1 MNGDY
6 SIFNNS
12 MNGVITLSD
21 GVSFISDGQAQHEN
35 IIYSNFLKSEDEAT
49 ILTNDTLTTGDI
61 TCTNMNATNI
71 TANAETLGTLTVT
84 NLNVDNYGFY
94 VNGFANTISS
104 SLPTTM
110 NNTLKVVGNEF
121 TLENG
126 NINQIGT
133 TSTNTLKTTSING
146 TLTCQSDLIQ
156 TGGNTVLKNITCDN
170 VTMNSNK
177 SITQSG
183 SGISNSLGGT
193 TISDLVVTTSMT
205 FPATVTIPA
214 ASQTGDLSFT
224 NGARII
230 QDLTQ
235 AGTNYNTLMYSKLA
249 KLDVTG
255 NVTQSSGTATLLN
268 TTIQGTAEIQ
278 GNITQTSGQSV
289 LKAIGCDQVS
299 LNANKDLFFTNGTGK
314 IDQSVSTG
322 TNNMSAI
329 TMNANTNFTQAGTGI
344 VSQSGTGTN
353 ALKNTSITG
362 TLAVSSTSTFTG
374 NVTCNGTLTMGVNR
388 SITQPTGTTNN
399 QFQATTISNLTCP
412 TATITDLTTTTLAVG
427 NVSNQEIQYLDGA
440 TSNLQQQINTI
451 NATTSGNSTAITGIS
466 YTLGT
471 DTTTIDNNVTITTGK
486 NLLLGSTNV
495 LNSINTLNT
504 NVSTIDI
511 SLNTLT
517 NNFNTVTS
525 GITYVGGTTDT
536 TTIDN
541 NVTIN
546 KKLMVQGMD
555 IKAEIDALDTSFTT
569 GTINST
575 NLTTTNLT
583 STTANITDISSNII
597 QANTQIKSPN
607 FSISNVRAAETTY
620 NTTAITNPV
629 QTHGIGIGTGDGATL
644 SVFNQGIN
652 SWYGTGFVDTCFK
665 VCNAVINHRTGDF
678 LTNGAITCANIVVN
692 TLATITKLLV
702 TNLDVTGYF
711 SASNALTVYPNTM
724 VSSTGGVKTLG
735 LDNILVSTFVINPKY
750 NRTITVNT
758 PVSLYRQFRNHNEST
773 VNYIFTNSIYD
784 TLNSISFTVN
794 RNGSF
799 FSSGVCTYNNT
810 IPNTTIHYEA
820 PASRQ
825 STNYEVYITNAICS
839 FIPSITETVDT
850 YTVYFSVSATSDT
863 SFQSYNFINEEY
875 GYYVNT
881 QQSGTTTTLES
892 GSPGTNFSGFVNSS
906 SLNLSYPSGSSS
918 VVANNII
925 TNVIRNQGAL
935 YTGTIYTHTGATI
948 DTETIKTNTL
958 NTLNNNK
965 ITTSSKIVANIDA
978 PIMSPGTYFGVW
990 FVDSALTDYKLDRF
1004 RFVPCSVANAGSY
1017 DDMWVVSVGYKVVLY
1032 RNTNYS
1038 IVAGSRPW
1046 SGSTDFDAQTRTL
1059 DNTNGTAF
1067 LVLTSNGI
1075 YGNANQVGSCKVYYQ
1090 NNEITWSNFS

>member
-329 TMNANTNFTQAGTGI
+329 TMNANTNLTQAGTGI

-374 NVTCNGTLTMGVNR
+374 NVTCNGTLTMGANR

-629 QTHGIGIGTGDGATL
+629 QTHGIGIGTGDGPTL
-644 SVFNQGIN
+644 TTFNQGIF
-652 SWYGTGFVDTCFK
+652 SWYGTGFIDTCFK

-692 TLATITKLLV
+692 TVATITSAII
-702 TNLDVTGYF
+702 TNLTATTITATNITTTNNITSNNSITSTNLTSTNITATTITSPTTGNINVTASSGNDMLINAYKGTNAGNVFINSGSFNSNTYIDNGDLIVDNNVSVNNGYVSTANCKIKAMTSYVGTASTDVQTHLIADYGKSIISSHTYCGAWMINDVISSGVRPNNIYPILCSLRKAGYF
-711 SASNALTVYPNTM
+711 DDLFVLA
-724 VSSTGGVKTLG
+724 GGYK
-735 LDNILVSTFVINPKY
+735 LV
-750 NRTITVNT
+750 
-758 PVSLYRQFRNHNEST
+758 LYRQENFAILTGSAY
-773 VNYIFTNSIYD
+773 NY
-784 TLNSISFTVN
+784 
-794 RNGSF
+794 
-799 FSSGVCTYNNT
+799 
-810 IPNTTIHYEA
+810 
-820 PASRQ
+820 
-825 STNYEVYITNAICS
+825 YIAMN
-839 FIPSITETVDT
+839 
-850 YTVYFSVSATSDT
+850 
-863 SFQSYNFINEEY
+863 
-875 GYYVNT
+875 
-881 QQSGTTTTLES
+881 
-892 GSPGTNFSGFVNSS
+892 
-906 SLNLSYPSGSSS
+906 
-918 VVANNII
+918 
-925 TNVIRNQGAL
+925 
-935 YTGTIYTHTGATI
+935 
-948 DTETIKTNTL
+948 
-958 NTLNNNK
+958 
-965 ITTSSKIVANIDA
+965 
-978 PIMSPGTYFGVW
+978 
-990 FVDSALTDYKLDRF
+990 DR
-1004 RFVPCSVANAGSY
+1004 V
-1017 DDMWVVSVGYKVVLY
+1017 
-1032 RNTNYS
+1032 
-1038 IVAGSRPW
+1038 W
-1046 SGSTDFDAQTRTL
+1046 SGSNETERQTRTI
-1059 DNTNGTAF
+1059 DNTNGTTW
-1067 LVLTSNGI
+1067 LTKPSVEVCGFENT
-1075 YGNANQVGSCKVYYQ
+1075 VGSVKLYYYG
-1090 NNEITWSNFS
+1090 NEITLPYLS